1 MLAEPAM
8 ATFLLNTRLDLILS
22 DSSDDY
28 IEGYMKPFL
37 FLNLPN
43 TEFNSSQV
51 DCNHSMA
58 HSSYPY
64 GDPIFAYGPQAISH
78 PQMIPPMLGL
88 ASTRV
93 ALPLDLAEDG
103 PIYVNAKQYHGILRR
118 RQSRAKLEA
127 QNKLIKNRKPY
138 LHESR
143 HRHALNRV
151 RGSGGR
157 FLSTKQLAQS
167 NAEFVTGAHSGSDP
181 TNRYQKEHLS
191 EVESH
196 SSKDGDNSSF
206 ITTCS
211 DRPCLSGN
219 NVNFR
224 QQECMFL
231 GNSANMGGSP
241 QFSGGLTF
249 GGAKQRTSVVR

>member
-1 MLAEPAM
+1 
-8 ATFLLNTRLDLILS
+8 
-22 DSSDDY
+22 
-28 IEGYMKPFL
+28 MKPFL
-37 FLNLPN
+37 FLNHPN
-43 TEFNSSQV
+43 TEFSCAQV

-58 HSSYPY
+58 HASYPY
-64 GDPIFAYGPQAISH
+64 GDPIFAYGPQAISQ
-78 PQMIPPMLGL
+78 PQMLPQMLGL

-127 QNKLIKNRKPY
+127 QNKLIKSRKPY

-143 HRHALNRV
+143 HRHALKRV

-167 NAEFVTGAHSGSDP
+167 NAEFVPGAHSGSESA
-181 TNRYQKEHLS
+181 NIYQKEHPS

-196 SSKDGDNSSF
+196 SSKAGDNASS

-219 NVNFR
+219 SVNFR
-224 QQECMFL
+224 QPECIFL
-231 GNSANMGGSP
+231 GNSSNMGGAP

-249 GGAKQRTSVVR
+249 GGTKQRASVVR

>member
-1 MLAEPAM
+1 ML
-8 ATFLLNTRLDLILS
+8 N
-22 DSSDDY
+22 
-28 IEGYMKPFL
+28 
-37 FLNLPN
+37 
-43 TEFNSSQV
+43 FNPTLQV
-51 DCNHSMA
+51 LA
-58 HSSYPY
+58 SSYPY
-64 GDPIFAYGPQAISH
+64 QIPKFEVTTDLRFGKWLLRLILLIPTAIQFLLMDH
-78 PQMIPPMLGL
+78 KLL
-88 ASTRV
+88 V

-127 QNKLIKNRKPY
+127 QNKLIKSRKPY

-181 TNRYQKEHLS
+181 TNIYQKEHPL

-196 SSKDGDNSSF
+196 SSKDGDNASF
-206 ITTCS
+206 ITTYS

-219 NVNFR
+219 NLNFR

-231 GNSANMGGSP
+231 GNSANMSGAP
-241 QFSGGLTF
+241 QCSGGLTF

>member
-1 MLAEPAM
+1 MLNFNPTLQVLASSCPYQ
-8 ATFLLNTRLDLILS
+8 IPKS
-22 DSSDDY
+22 DEHF
-28 IEGYMKPFL
+28 EGYMKQFL
-37 FLNLPN
+37 FLNLPD
-43 TEFNSSQV
+43 TEINCSQV

-64 GDPIFAYGPQAISH
+64 GDPILAYGPQAISH
-78 PQMIPPMLGL
+78 PQMVPQMLGL

-127 QNKLIKNRKPY
+127 QNKLIKSRKPY

-181 TNRYQKEHLS
+181 TNIYQKEHPL

-196 SSKDGDNSSF
+196 SSKDGDNASF
-206 ITTCS
+206 ITTYS

-219 NVNFR
+219 NLNFR

-231 GNSANMGGSP
+231 GNSANMSGAP
-241 QFSGGLTF
+241 QCSGGLTF